1 MINKE
6 TLIRQLTDLGICK
19 GDIVHV
25 KVSLKSIGRIEG
37 GADTL
42 IEALLA
48 VIGEQGCLVCDSFV
62 GSQIE
67 LFRHFKKKIFDKNSV
82 SYAGAFVNA
91 AIKYPGA
98 FRSSHPIQAFTAIG
112 GIAKELTE
120 QFTKDSLPYEFLEK
134 LVALGAKNL
143 RIGPNKKI
151 VGVGTTH
158 VVICRLGFWQKQI
171 VKGIYYREADGELKW
186 FRQNWADGCAAGF
199 KQLMPFYYEGGAVIA
214 QGAVGET
221 DALLT
226 DMQKTL
232 DIEYQLFKKEPT
244 AFMCGRKDCVYCSFT
259 WANSKYSFVDCFWA
273 NIKKKEYK
281 KAMQALAIQVLGKK
295 LK

>member
-1 MINKE
+1 MITKE
-6 TLIRQLTDLGICK
+6 TLIQQFIDLGIRK
-19 GDIVHV
+19 GDILHL
-25 KVSLKSIGRIEG
+25 KVSLKSIGKIEG
-37 GADTL
+37 SANTL
-42 IEALLA
+42 IESLLS
-48 VIGEQGCLVCDSFV
+48 VVGEEGCLVCDSFV

-67 LFRHFKKKIFDKNSV
+67 LFRHFKKKVFDENSV

-112 GIAKELTE
+112 GNAKELTE
-120 QFTKDSLPYEFLEK
+120 QFTKDSLPYEFLEN
-134 LVALGAKNL
+134 LAALGAKNL
-143 RIGPNKKI
+143 RIGPEKKI

-158 VVICRLGFWQKQI
+158 VAICRLSFWQKQI
-171 VKGIYYREADGELKW
+171 VKGIYYRDVDGKLKW
-186 FRQNWADGCAAGF
+186 FRQNWADGCAIGF

-214 QGAVGET
+214 QGTVGET

-232 DIEYQLFKKEPT
+232 DIEYQLFKKKPT

-259 WANSKYSFVDCFWA
+259 WANSRYSFANCFWA

-281 KAMQALAIQVLGKK
+281 KAMQALVIQVLGKK